1 MLLSAGKRYFVIKSL
16 LMRDFTCHFIFYASC
31 IMKCKINT
39 FFAYHANMRL
49 KIKTINGL
57 FNLSSPSTQI
67 LVIDIVSQP
76 TTQLLLFTVIVK
88 ISLIS
93 CIS

>member
-1 MLLSAGKRYFVIKSL
+1 MG
-16 LMRDFTCHFIFYASC
+16 DFSCHFIFYASY
-31 IMKCKINT
+31 IMKRKINT